1 MTGMTDDI
9 KKLMQLRSQCSKNFF
24 DKRLFKSVATLAVRL
39 NEYEQAVE
47 LTTQWLVHDKKSGDA
62 WLILAASQNFL
73 GNFQEAARASYEAL
87 RLMPNSYLAHCEY
100 GLALYRLRRLPLAR
114 EHLEKSLDIKP
125 NYLVAVNTLSQV
137 YQAYG
142 DHEQSLKL
150 ALYAVRTEPE
160 SISYRITL
168 GNTLINLNR
177 QKDAERHFRKCL
189 KQDPDNVASFWNL
202 VRSRK
207 MTLQDEAL
215 IAHMQNLYVR
225 NKLPAKDQ
233 SSLGFCL
240 AKVYKDIG
248 IDDLAFDCWSAANA
262 LRKSSENYSIE
273 TEQQSFFNLSK
284 LQPQFAGEEIIPND
298 YFVKNDIT
306 PIFIVGMPRSGTS
319 LTEQIL
325 ASHSKVEGLGELN
338 LFNLAFNSVA
348 SHIDI
353 QAREEFA
360 AEKIREQY
368 VEGIKDYGIKSGA
381 FTDKMP
387 LNFKHLAW
395 IRRAF
400 PEAKIILV
408 ARHPV
413 AVCFSNFTNNFNASG
428 MGWSFD
434 LDDIADFFQLYKLWI
449 EFLSARYQL
458 NEFKLNYDILV
469 EEQEPTTR
477 ALLEFCGLDFEETC
491 IHFHKNAR
499 TVTTASQQQV
509 KKPLYKGSSHEWR
522 KYETWLKPL
531 IERLNSFE

>member
-1 MTGMTDDI
+1 MSDDQQR
-9 KKLMQLRSQCSKNFF
+9 LMQLRRQAFKNFV
-24 DKRLFKSVATLAVRL
+24 DKRLFKRVAMLALEL

-47 LTTQWLVHDKKSGDA
+47 LATHWLAHEQKSGDA

-87 RLMPNSYLAHCEY
+87 RLMPGSHLAHCEY

-114 EHLEKSLDIKP
+114 EHLKKSLEIKA
-125 NYLVAVNTLSQV
+125 NYTVAVNALSQV

-142 DHEQSLKL
+142 DHEKSMKL
-150 ALYAVRTEPE
+150 ALYAVRTEPKT
-160 SISYRITL
+160 SSYRITL
-168 GNTLINLNR
+168 GNALINLNR

-189 KQDPDNVASFWNL
+189 KQDAENVAAFWNL

-207 MTLQDEAL
+207 MMLQDEAL
-215 IAHMQNLYVR
+215 IKQMQNLYVSR
-225 NKLPAKDQ
+225 KLPEKDQ

-240 AKVYKDIG
+240 AKVYKDLG

-273 TEQQSFFNLSK
+273 KEKKSFFNLSK
-284 LQPQFAGEEIIPND
+284 LQPQFSGEAINPKD
-298 YFVKNDIT
+298 YFIKNDII

-325 ASHSKVEGLGELN
+325 ASHSKVVGLGELN
-338 LFNLAFNSVA
+338 LFDLAFNSVA
-348 SHIDI
+348 SHIDL

-360 AEKIREQY
+360 AEKMREQY
-368 VEGIKDYGIKSGA
+368 IEGIKDYGIKSGS

-400 PEAKIILV
+400 PEAKIVLV
-408 ARHPV
+408 SRHPV
-413 AVCFSNFTNNFNASG
+413 AVCFSNFTQNFNASG
-428 MGWSFD
+428 MGWTFD
-434 LDDIADFFQLYKLWI
+434 LHDIADFFQLYKLWI
-449 EFLSARYQL
+449 EFLNARYQL
-458 NEFKLNYDILV
+458 SEFKLNYDTLV
-469 EEQEPTTR
+469 QDQEPTTQ
-477 ALLEFCGLDFEETC
+477 ALLKFCGLNFEEAC
-491 IHFHKNAR
+491 INFHKNAR

-509 KKPLYKGSSHEWR
+509 KKPLYKGSSHEWKR
-522 KYETWLKPL
+522 YETWLKPL
-531 IERLNSFE
+531 IERINSFEQK